1 MAFTLLNSRSLL
13 LSSRLP
19 RAQTEKELQFCHCSL
34 EIDAARLLSHDILFS
49 LHEVFMEGLSVI
61 GYVFRMMG
69 IAALVRVEKL
79 IKTLKGK
86 GILEQ
91 NYKEE

>member
-1 MAFTLLNSRSLL
+1 
-13 LSSRLP
+13 
-19 RAQTEKELQFCHCSL
+19 
-34 EIDAARLLSHDILFS
+34 
-49 LHEVFMEGLSVI
+49 MEGLAVI

-69 IAALVRVEKL
+69 IVALVRVEKL